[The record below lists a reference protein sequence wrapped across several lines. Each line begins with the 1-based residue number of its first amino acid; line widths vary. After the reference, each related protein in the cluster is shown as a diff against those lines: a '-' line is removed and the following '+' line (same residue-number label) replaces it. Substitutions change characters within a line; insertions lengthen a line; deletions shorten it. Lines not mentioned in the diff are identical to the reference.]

1 MRGGRVVVKERR
13 ERDEN
18 KNINPCS
25 IDSIKDRYT
34 FNRNVQVPDKGTVG
48 TPDLVAVS
56 NQS

>member
-13 ERDEN
+13 ERI
-18 KNINPCS
+18 KTS
-25 IDSIKDRYT
+25 TLAVSTASKDRYT